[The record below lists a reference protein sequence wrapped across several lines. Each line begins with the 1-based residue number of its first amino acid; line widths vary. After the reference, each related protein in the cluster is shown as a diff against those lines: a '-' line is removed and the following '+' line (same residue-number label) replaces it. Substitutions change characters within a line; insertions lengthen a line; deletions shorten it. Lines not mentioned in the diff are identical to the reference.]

1 MNQGEWRLFRMRPAN
16 HPRRQLVGAAAILD
30 RSLKQGLAL
39 GLGEI
44 TQGLSPAKLTGA
56 LCVPGLAGPAFVGPE
71 RARYLAVNAVL
82 PLMCYAWGGSRWWRA
97 RWSDYALPPVPPFD
111 GQLTIPGDGSA
122 TASR

>member
-56 LCVPGLAGPAFVGPE
+56 LCVPGLAGPAFVAPE

-82 PLMCYAWGGSRWWRA
+82 PLMCYAWGEVGGGGPDAAITLYHRFP
-97 RWSDYALPPVPPFD
+97 L
-111 GQLTIPGDGSA
+111 LTDN
-122 TASR
+122 